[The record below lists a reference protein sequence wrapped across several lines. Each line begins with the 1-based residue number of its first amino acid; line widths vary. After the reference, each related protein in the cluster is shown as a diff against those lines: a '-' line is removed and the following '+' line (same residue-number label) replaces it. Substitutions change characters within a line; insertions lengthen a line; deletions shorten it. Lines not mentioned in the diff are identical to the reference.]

1 MSVAKKVY
9 QMLPTKYR
17 DTILL
22 RSFGLFKVP
31 LLFWLRPSVV
41 ELSNENCVI
50 KIPFKRRS
58 KNHLGSMY
66 FGVLACGAD
75 CAGGLAAMK
84 TIIDS
89 GETVALA
96 FKDFEAKFLKRPEA
110 DVYFSCKQGAEIKA
124 FVQQVV
130 ASGERHNMP
139 VIITATCPDK
149 FGEEAVA
156 TFTLTLSLKKKQ
168 TRK

>member
-1 MSVAKKVY
+1 MSTAKKIY
-9 QMLPTKYR
+9 NMLPEKYR

-31 LLFWLRPSVV
+31 LLFWLRPSVI
-41 ELSNENCVI
+41 ELSADNCVI

-84 TIIDS
+84 MIIDS
-89 GETVALA
+89 GAPVSLA
-96 FKDFEAKFLKRPEA
+96 FKDFNAQFLKRAEA

-124 FVQQVV
+124 LVEKVV
-130 ASGERHNMP
+130 NSDERHNMS

-149 FGEEAVA
+149 FGDEPVA
-156 TFTLTLSLKKKQ
+156 TFSLTLSLK
-168 TRK
+168 RKSRH

>member
-1 MSVAKKVY
+1 MSTAKKIY
-9 QMLPTKYR
+9 QMLPAKYR

-41 ELSNENCVI
+41 ELSDENCVI

-84 TIIDS
+84 MIIDS
-89 GETVALA
+89 GESVSLA

-110 DVYFSCKQGAEIKA
+110 DVYFSCSQGVEIKS
-124 FVQQVV
+124 FVKQVV

-139 VIITATCPDK
+139 VVITATCPDK
-149 FGEEAVA
+149 FGDEAVA

-168 TRK
+168 QR

>member
-1 MSVAKKVY
+1 MSAVRKIY
-9 QMLPTKYR
+9 QILPAKYR
-17 DTILL
+17 DTLLL

-41 ELSNENCVI
+41 ELSGEKCVI

-84 TIIDS
+84 MIIDS
-89 GETVALA
+89 GESVSLA
-96 FKDFEAKFLKRPEA
+96 FKDFNAQFLKRPEA
-110 DVYFSCKQGAEIKA
+110 DVFFSCNQGAQIKE
-124 FVQQVV
+124 FVASVV
-130 ASGERHNMP
+130 ASDERQNMSLD
-139 VIITATCPDK
+139 IIATCPDK
-149 FGEEAVA
+149 FGEEPVA
-156 TFTLTLSLKKKQ
+156 TFSLTLSLKKKN
-168 TRK
+168 RK

>member
-1 MSVAKKVY
+1 MSIAKNIY
-9 QMLPTKYR
+9 QKLPAKYR
-17 DTILL
+17 DTIML

-41 ELSNENCVI
+41 ELCDEQCVI

-84 TIIDS
+84 MIIDS
-89 GETVALA
+89 GESVSLA
-96 FKDFEAKFLKRPEA
+96 FKDFEAQFLKRPEA
-110 DVYFSCKQGAEIKA
+110 DVYFSCNQGAEIKS
-124 FVQQVV
+124 FVKQVV

-139 VIITATCPDK
+139 VVITATCPDK
-149 FGEEAVA
+149 FGDEAVA
-156 TFTLTLSLKKKQ
+156 TFKLTLSLKKKQ
-168 TRK
+168 PR

>member
-1 MSVAKKVY
+1 MSTAKKIY
-9 QMLPTKYR
+9 QMLPAKYR

-41 ELSNENCVI
+41 ELSDENCVI

-84 TIIDS
+84 MIIDS
-89 GETVALA
+89 GESVSLA
-96 FKDFEAKFLKRPEA
+96 FKDFDAKFLKRPEA
-110 DVYFSCKQGAEIKA
+110 DVYFSCSQGVEIKS
-124 FVQQVV
+124 FVKQVV
-130 ASGERHNMP
+130 VSGERHNMP
-139 VIITATCPDK
+139 VVITATCPDK
-149 FGEEAVA
+149 FGDEAVA

-168 TRK
+168 PS